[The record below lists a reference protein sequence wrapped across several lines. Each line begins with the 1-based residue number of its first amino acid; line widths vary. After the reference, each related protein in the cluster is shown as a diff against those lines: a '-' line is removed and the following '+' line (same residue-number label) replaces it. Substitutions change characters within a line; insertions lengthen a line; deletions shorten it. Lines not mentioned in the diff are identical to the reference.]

1 MLVSSPGKYKETSVK
16 AKQGWVS
23 LIERASALVKET
35 FGGGLT
41 PRGKELEWVE
51 KNEQK
56 YKNGT
61 GFPVSVFKVTE
72 DFGDEHGL
80 LCWPKEGGG
89 GEGSFLKY

>member
-1 MLVSSPGKYKETSVK
+1 M
-16 AKQGWVS
+16 S
-23 LIERASALVKET
+23 LIERASALLKET

-61 GFPVSVFKVTE
+61 GFPVSVLKVTE
-72 DFGDEHGL
+72 DF
-80 LCWPKEGGG
+80 W
-89 GEGSFLKY
+89 